1 MKKRV
6 LLVDDDKDLVAST
19 KAVLESNGFEVA
31 TAHNGTEALTAIAG
45 RRPDLIVLDV
55 MMDSDAEGF
64 TVAYKLEGDPA
75 TRQIPVILM
84 TGFMDHMAAKR
95 ESFDFI
101 NGRDWPAAKLMQKPV
116 PMPELVTAIR
126 QLLAEAQTVKVAV
139 A

>member
-19 KAVLESNGFEVA
+19 KAVLEANGFEVA
-31 TAHNGTEALTAIAG
+31 SAHNGTDALKAVDAQ
-45 RRPDLIVLDV
+45 RPDLIVLDV

-64 TVAYKLEGDPA
+64 TVAYKLESDQA
-75 TRQIPVILM
+75 TRRIPVVLM

-101 NGRDWPAAKLMQKPV
+101 NGRDWPAAKLMKKPV
-116 PMPELVTAIR
+116 AMPELLATIR
-126 QLLAEAQTVKVAV
+126 QLLAEAEALKAAV